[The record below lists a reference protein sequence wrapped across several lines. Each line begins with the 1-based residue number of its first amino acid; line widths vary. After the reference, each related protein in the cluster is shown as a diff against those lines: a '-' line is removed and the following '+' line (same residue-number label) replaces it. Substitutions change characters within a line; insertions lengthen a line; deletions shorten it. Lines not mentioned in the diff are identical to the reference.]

1 MKQIVVTL
9 LICVA
14 AAWTLWPRT
23 AYSHN
28 PTTTTVLFNREIASL
43 LQRKCLQCH
52 ADGKLAMPLV
62 TYNEARPWAEAIK
75 DEILSRR
82 MPPWPAERGYG
93 AFSTDIGLT
102 PREFEFLI
110 SWVDGGVPE
119 GEGNAPEFIDHSAHW
134 MLGAPDAVLTAT
146 SGTIVKAG
154 SAPAFKSLIIDTG
167 LTRETWVR
175 GFDFKPGDARVVRA
189 AFFSVAGTD
198 RYLGGWTPWH
208 SSTELPEGVAF
219 KLPPRARIA
228 VDVLYS
234 GTTETVT
241 DIPRLAMYVASSV
254 PAGAVSTSM
263 LRPAASGEPGIAGV
277 RVAAELRMPA
287 SRALVAIRPEMQQG
301 GRSLEL
307 KLVRPDGSREVLLWV
322 KNFRQDWQTP
332 YVFRKPVALPAG
344 SLLQATA
351 YFDAPP
357 PTSAKAPFT
366 IALNHYADGPAP
378 DFAKASSGKKA
389 GPSVRTTGR

>member
-1 MKQIVVTL
+1 MTVV
-9 LICVA
+9 ICVA
-14 AAWTLWPRT
+14 AAWTLWPRS

-62 TYNEARPWAEAIK
+62 TYKDARPWAEAIK
-75 DEILSRR
+75 DEILARR

-93 AFSTDIGLT
+93 GFSTDIGLT

-119 GEGNAPEFIDHSAHW
+119 GEGEAPEFIDHGAHW
-134 MLGAPDAVLTAT
+134 MLGAPDVELSPT
-146 SGTIVKAG
+146 SGMIVKAG
-154 SAPAFKSLIIDTG
+154 SAPAFKSFIIDTG

-175 GFDFKPGDARVVRA
+175 GLDFKPGDARVIRA

-198 RYLGGWTPWH
+198 LYLGGWTPWH

-241 DIPRLAMYVASSV
+241 DVPKLALYVAAAA
-254 PAGAVSTSM
+254 PAGALSTSV
-263 LRPAASGEPGIAGV
+263 LRPALSGEPAVSGG
-277 RVAAELRMPA
+277 RVAAEIRMPA

-301 GRSLEL
+301 GRSLEI

-322 KNFRQDWQTP
+322 KNFQQDWQTP

-344 SLLQATA
+344 SVLQATA

-357 PTSAKAPFT
+357 PASAKAPFT

-378 DFAKASSGKKA
+378 DVAKAPPAKKA
-389 GPSVRTTGR
+389 GPNVRATGR